1 MIGRGLIVALLVT
14 VADQLSKTGIVALF
28 ADRPSGAQIHLAP
41 FVSLLLT
48 RNNGISFGMFNGA
61 VGPNPLVFSL
71 AAIAVIVVLI
81 YWLSRVETAFLAVAI
96 GLIIGGAA
104 GNVVDRLLDGSVIDF
119 LDFHLGAWHWPAFNL
134 ADSAICVG
142 VVAMLLEGLLFRHQR
157 SQAKG

>member
-28 ADRPSGAQIHLAP
+28 ANRPNGAQIRVAP
-41 FVSLLLT
+41 FVNLLLT
-48 RNNGISFGMFNGA
+48 RNSGISFGMFNGA
-61 VGPNPLVFSL
+61 VGPNSLVFSL
-71 AAIAVIVVLI
+71 AAIAVMAVLI
-81 YWLSRVETAFLAVAI
+81 YWLSRVETAFLGVAI

-104 GNVVDRLLDGSVIDF
+104 GNVIDRLLDGSVIDF
-119 LDFHLGAWHWPAFNL
+119 LDFHFGTWHWPAFNI

-142 VVAMLLEGLLFRHQR
+142 VVAMLLEGLLFRHPR